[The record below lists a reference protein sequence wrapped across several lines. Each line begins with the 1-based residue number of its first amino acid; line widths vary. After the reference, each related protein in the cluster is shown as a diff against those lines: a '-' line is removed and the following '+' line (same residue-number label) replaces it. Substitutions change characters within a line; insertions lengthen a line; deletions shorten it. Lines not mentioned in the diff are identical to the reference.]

1 MKFVY
6 KILLWT
12 IIIMAVAFGLSG
24 YLFVNSVFEKS
35 LEREVAQALDGS
47 NILRFAFETAALNI
61 PTKYNVLQDVAVEQ
75 IGSKL
80 ESSGQGTERYLR
92 LSSEEREVLY
102 QSIGFA
108 QDSELLEQIE
118 EDARIWQVV
127 CQAEHYYVHTG
138 IMVNALDRNLYL
150 ETLEDV
156 TEVFEERTMG
166 FSVYRRVTL
175 AMLAASS
182 AIMFII
188 CTWLTKPIRLL
199 TGATKRMARGDYSY
213 RAQKVSNDELGQLTM
228 DFNSMAN
235 VLEGTIAELQEAV
248 RSREDFIAA
257 FAHELKT
264 PLTSIIGYADLLRS
278 RKLDEEKHF
287 LSSNY
292 IYTEGKR
299 LENMSFRL
307 LDIIVTKRETIDPQP
322 VAAQMLFQYLKDMF
336 SGNKDQK
343 LRFAFD
349 SGTVYAEANLLKSVL
364 LNLVDN
370 ACKAS
375 SQGGLVEVFGRRME
389 DAYAFQVKDY
399 GVGIPEEELM
409 KVTEAF
415 YMVDKSRSRSRNGAG
430 LGLALCVEIL
440 RLHESELEIESRVGE
455 GTCIGFVIPDKKV
468 RGGTDGA
475 EGADRQKAAE
485 ETLLQSEIAY
495 KTLRKKESRDRKGRD
510 DTEADSGA
518 GDEDSREG
526 GESGAA
532 TGQKPTWGGGIQDR
546 PEHNVVGQDA
556 GPPDGAVHSGAGQE
570 SGWDGRK
577 QEEADGNAET

>member
-24 YLFVNSVFEKS
+24 YFFVNFVFETS
-35 LEREVAQALDGS
+35 LGREVAQALDDS
-47 NILRFAFETAALNI
+47 NILQFAFETAALNI
-61 PTKYNVLQDVAVEQ
+61 PSKYNVLQDAAVEQ

-80 ESSGQGTERYLR
+80 ESSGQGSGRYLR
-92 LSSEEREVLY
+92 ISDEQKKILY
-102 QSIGFA
+102 VSNGFPE
-108 QDSELLEQIE
+108 DTELLLQIT
-118 EDARIWQVV
+118 EDTRSWEVV
-127 CQAEHYYVHTG
+127 PQGEHYYIHTG
-138 IMVNALDRNLYL
+138 IMVKALDRNLYL

-156 TEVFEERTMG
+156 TEVFRERSMG

-175 AMLAASS
+175 AMLVCS
-182 AIMFII
+182 AGVMFFI

-199 TGATKRMARGDYSY
+199 TRATKKMARGDYSY
-213 RAQKVSNDELGQLTM
+213 RARQVSHDELGQLTM

-235 VLEGTIAELQEAV
+235 ELEGTIDKLQEEIRA
-248 RSREDFIAA
+248 REDFIAA

-264 PLTSIIGYADLLRS
+264 PLTAIIGYADLLRS

-322 VAAQMLFQYLKDMF
+322 VSAKSLFEYLKDMF
-336 SGNKDQK
+336 AGNTEQK
-343 LRFAFD
+343 LRISFKA
-349 SGTVYAEANLLKSVL
+349 GTVYAEGNLLKSVL

-375 SQGGLVEVFGRRME
+375 SKGGVVEVFGKRVE
-389 DAYAFQVKDY
+389 GGYAFLVKDY
-399 GVGIPEEELM
+399 GIGIPEEELK

-440 RLHESELEIESRVGE
+440 RLHDSELEIESKLGE
-455 GTCIGFVIPDKKV
+455 GTSISFMIPDSHK
-468 RGGTDGA
+468 
-475 EGADRQKAAE
+475 E
-485 ETLLQSEIAY
+485 ETEDKGSED
-495 KTLRKKESRDRKGRD
+495 K
-510 DTEADSGA
+510 
-518 GDEDSREG
+518 GDEV
-526 GESGAA
+526 
-532 TGQKPTWGGGIQDR
+532 K
-546 PEHNVVGQDA
+546 
-556 GPPDGAVHSGAGQE
+556 
-570 SGWDGRK
+570 
-577 QEEADGNAET
+577 ADGEGKNEMG

>member
-12 IIIMAVAFGLSG
+12 IIIMAMAFGLSG
-24 YLFVNSVFEKS
+24 YLFVNSVFQKS

-61 PTKYNVLQDVAVEQ
+61 PTKYNVLQDIAVEQ
-75 IGSKL
+75 IGAKL
-80 ESSGQGTERYLR
+80 ESSGQGTGRHLR
-92 LSSEEREVLY
+92 LSDEKREVLY
-102 QSIGFA
+102 RSEGFPE
-108 QDSELLEQIE
+108 DTSLLQQITE
-118 EDARIWQVV
+118 EAKVWQVTPKGNR
-127 CQAEHYYVHTG
+127 YYIHTG

-156 TEVFEERTMG
+156 TEVFEERTLG

-175 AMLAASS
+175 AMLVCSS
-182 AIMFII
+182 LVMFLI

-199 TGATKRMARGDYSY
+199 TGATKKMAEGDYSY
-213 RAQKVSNDELGQLTM
+213 RAKQVSNDELGQLTM

-235 VLEGTIAELQEAV
+235 VLEGTIGELQEEIRA
-248 RSREDFIAA
+248 REDFIAA

-264 PLTSIIGYADLLRS
+264 PLTAIIGYADLLRS
-278 RKLDEEKHF
+278 RRLDEEKHF

-307 LDIIVTKRETIDPQP
+307 LDIIVTKRETINPQP
-322 VAAQMLFQYLKDMF
+322 VAAKVLFEYLKDMF
-336 SGNKDQK
+336 AGNGEQK
-343 LRFAFD
+343 LRFAFGA
-349 SGTVYAEANLLKSVL
+349 GTVHAEANLLKSVL

-375 SQGGLVEVFGRRME
+375 SQGGLVEVLGRRLE
-389 DAYAFQVKDY
+389 DGYVFCVRDY
-399 GVGIPEEELM
+399 GVGIPEEELK

-440 RLHESELEIESRVGE
+440 RLHGSELEIESTVGE
-455 GTCIGFVIPDKKV
+455 GTCISFVIPD
-468 RGGTDGA
+468 RQEA
-475 EGADRQKAAE
+475 AAQEEGARDKAE
-485 ETLLQSEIAY
+485 P
-495 KTLRKKESRDRKGRD
+495 G
-510 DTEADSGA
+510 
-518 GDEDSREG
+518 
-526 GESGAA
+526 
-532 TGQKPTWGGGIQDR
+532 R
-546 PEHNVVGQDA
+546 PEPTVDKA
-556 GPPDGAVHSGAGQE
+556 GIGGAKLEKDRAKSGEPGPEPDGAGSDEFEPNQDDGARGGE
-570 SGWDGRK
+570 NPDVPLRDRAGEDGENEDW
-577 QEEADGNAET
+577 EEELGEA

>member
-24 YLFVNSVFEKS
+24 YLFVNSVFQKS
-35 LEREVAQALDGS
+35 MEREVAQALDGS

-92 LSSEEREVLY
+92 LSNEEKEVLY

-108 QDSELLEQIE
+108 QDTSLLDQIA

-127 CQAEHYYVHTG
+127 WQEEHYYVHTG
-138 IMVNALDRNLYL
+138 IMVNALDRSLYL

-156 TEVFEERTMG
+156 TEVFEERTLG

-175 AMLAASS
+175 IMLAASS
-182 AIMFII
+182 IVMFLI

-199 TGATKRMARGDYSY
+199 TGATKQMAQGDYSY
-213 RAQKVSNDELGQLTM
+213 RAKKIGNDELGQLTM

-235 VLEGTIAELQEAV
+235 VLEGTIGELQEAV
-248 RSREDFIAA
+248 RSREEFIAA

-307 LDIIVTKRETIDPQP
+307 LDIIITKREAIDPQP
-322 VAAQMLFQYLKDMF
+322 VAAKLLFEYLKDMF
-336 SGNKDQK
+336 SGNKEQRI
-343 LRFAFD
+343 RFAFD

-375 SQGGLVEVFGRRME
+375 SEGGLVKVLGRRME
-389 DAYAFQVKDY
+389 NAYAFQVKDY
-399 GVGIPEEELM
+399 GVGIPKEEVM
-409 KVTEAF
+409 KVTKAF

-440 RLHESELEIESRVGE
+440 RLHESELEIESQVGE
-455 GTCIGFVIPDKKV
+455 GTCISFVIPDRKA
-468 RGGTDGA
+468 RGAPD
-475 EGADRQKAAE
+475 GADRQKAAE
-485 ETLLQSEIAY
+485 ETLLQNEIAY
-495 KTLRKKESRDRKGRD
+495 KAPREKERHTGRRQQSAE
-510 DTEADSGA
+510 T
-518 GDEDSREG
+518 R
-526 GESGAA
+526 
-532 TGQKPTWGGGIQDR
+532 
-546 PEHNVVGQDA
+546 DA
-556 GPPDGAVHSGAGQE
+556 GRPRAAAETDGAEQE
-570 SGWDGRK
+570 RGEDHRIR
-577 QEEADGNAET
+577 EEADGDAEWEDDEKELGEA